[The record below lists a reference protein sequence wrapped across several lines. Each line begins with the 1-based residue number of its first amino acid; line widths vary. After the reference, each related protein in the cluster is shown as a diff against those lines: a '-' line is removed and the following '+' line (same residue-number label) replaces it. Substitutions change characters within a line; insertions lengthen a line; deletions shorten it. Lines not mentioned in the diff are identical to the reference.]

1 MCSWYKS
8 FLGAEAQFRSEPSFK
23 RLKFR
28 TRLNLFSSPNRYLQ
42 FFNVAQSDEGLR
54 PSSPT
59 SSPTCLGQDVA
70 GSAKSGWIDLQQLQD
85 LPEQT
90 KWRWDGHFFY
100 WGQFFKLLL
109 TCKKIFTRVSLRRRG
124 FLKKR
129 SFTNNCKTTSRACNL
144 ELCTFHWMCSSR
156 FYNYASQLKVSL
168 ARIRLARSSHL

>member
-8 FLGAEAQFRSEPSFK
+8 FLGAEDQFRSEPSFK

-59 SSPTCLGQDVA
+59 SSTTCLSQDVA
-70 GSAKSGWIDLQQLQD
+70 GRAKSGWIDLQQLQD

-90 KWRWDGHFFY
+90 KWRWDGHFFI
-100 WGQFFKLLL
+100 GASSLNFFWLVK
-109 TCKKIFTRVSLRRRG
+109 RY
-124 FLKKR
+124 LKKR